1 MISLTK
7 DSPYHGINPHCSN
20 PYMRMSI
27 CSSCFSSNIYIYVY
41 MSELKHLDIL
51 KWKDCGY
58 EEIDRDS
65 EYICDGSGGKDP
77 ISREVQLI
85 HKF

>member
-1 MISLTK
+1 
-7 DSPYHGINPHCSN
+7 
-20 PYMRMSI
+20 
-27 CSSCFSSNIYIYVY
+27 

-65 EYICDGSGGKDP
+65 EYICDGGGVKDP